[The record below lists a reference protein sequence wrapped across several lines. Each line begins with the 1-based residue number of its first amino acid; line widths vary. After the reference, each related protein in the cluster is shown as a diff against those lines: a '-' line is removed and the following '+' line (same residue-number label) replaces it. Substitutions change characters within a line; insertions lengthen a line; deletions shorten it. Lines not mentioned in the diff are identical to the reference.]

1 MGGFCAQSYTN
12 LPSYTETVGG
22 TTLPAWVS
30 AGGKALFEN
39 AAAIAG
45 SPYPQ
50 YSGSRIAS
58 YDGSKL
64 TPEERQAADILSRGA
79 GSYIPY
85 LNESER
91 LASGLGQGYD
101 SASRSELLGPEYQG
115 ASRSDLLGNYQ
126 GATRQDLLGDY
137 QGASRQDL
145 IGDYQGATREEL
157 LGESFGNF
165 NLESAQP
172 FLDMYQSAA
181 DPAVREIERQT
192 TLAQNAARANAA
204 RSGAFGGS
212 RLGISES
219 MLGTEGAIASGD
231 LRARAAQEGLGFAA
245 NRFESDRAASER
257 DRQARFAAESA
268 LRSGAEADRAARFG
282 AESAMRSG
290 FEQDRSARFG
300 AESALRSRAE
310 QDRTAR
316 FGAEDVMRG
325 QYDAD
330 RASRFGAEDA
340 LRSAYAT
347 EEGAR
352 QTQQNIYQNMAPM
365 VQGLQE
371 QAAAGLISTGE
382 ARRRLDQMA
391 LDMAF
396 ADYQDQRAYPQQMV
410 NFALG
415 ALQGTP
421 YNVTNYSN
429 ALQQQYAANPSVYG
443 QSIGALGTGLGIYY
457 SNT

>member
-1 MGGFCAQSYTN
+1 MGGFCTQSYES
-12 LPSYTETVGG
+12 LPSYSETVGG
-22 TTLPAWVS
+22 TTLPSWVS

-39 AAAIAG
+39 AAAIAS

-50 YSGSRIAS
+50 YSGQRIAS

-64 TPEERQAADILSRGA
+64 SPEERRAARILSEGA
-79 GSYIPY
+79 GSYEPY

-91 LASGLGQGYD
+91 LAQGLGQGYD
-101 SASRSELLGPEYQG
+101 SASRADLLGPEYQG
-115 ASRSDLLGNYQ
+115 ASRQ
-126 GATRQDLLGDY
+126 ELLGDY
-137 QGASRQDL
+137 QGASRQ
-145 IGDYQGATREEL
+145 EL
-157 LGESFGNF
+157 LGDDFS
-165 NLESAQP
+165 LESAQP
-172 FLDMYQSAA
+172 FLDMYQGAA

-192 TLAQNAARANAA
+192 QLAQNNARASAA
-204 RSGAFGGS
+204 KSGAFGGS
-212 RLGISES
+212 RLGISEA
-219 MLGTEGAIASGD
+219 MLGSEGAIAAGD

-245 NRFESDRAASER
+245 NRFDTDRAG
-257 DRQARFAAESA
+257 RFN
-268 LRSGAEADRAARFG
+268 AEA
-282 AESAMRSG
+282 AMRSG
-290 FEQDRSARFG
+290 
-300 AESALRSRAE
+300 AE

-316 FGAEDVMRG
+316 FGAESAMRG
-325 QYDAD
+325 QYDTD
-330 RASRFGAEDA
+330 RSARFGAEDA
-340 LRSAYAT
+340 LRSAYTT

-352 QTQQNIYQNMAPM
+352 LQQQSIYQSMGPM

-421 YNVTNYSN
+421 YNTTNYSQTM
-429 ALQQQYAANPSVYG
+429 QQQYAAQPSIYG
-443 QSIGALGTGLGIYY
+443 QAIGALGTGLGIY
-457 SNT
+457 NALT

>member
-1 MGGFCAQSYTN
+1 MAAGCNQGFIN
-12 LPSYTETVGG
+12 LPSYTESIEG

-64 TPEERQAADILSRGA
+64 TPEEQQAASILSEGA
-79 GSYIPY
+79 GSYEPY

-91 LASGLGQGYD
+91 LAQGLGQGYD
-101 SASRSELLGPEYQG
+101 SASRSDLLGPAYSG
-115 ASRSDLLGNYQ
+115 ASRQ
-126 GATRQDLLGDY
+126 ELLGDY
-137 QGASRQDL
+137 QGATRQ
-145 IGDYQGATREEL
+145 EL
-157 LGESFGNF
+157 LGDDFS
-165 NLESAQP
+165 LESAQP
-172 FLDMYQSAA
+172 YLDIYQGAA
-181 DPAVREIERQT
+181 DPAVREVERQT
-192 TLAQNAARANAA
+192 QLAQNNARAKAA
-204 RSGAFGGS
+204 MSGSFGGS
-212 RLGISES
+212 RLGISEA
-219 MLGTEGAIASGD
+219 MLGSEGAIAAGD
-231 LRARAAQEGLGFAA
+231 LRAKAAQEGLGFAA
-245 NRFESDRAASER
+245 NRFDTDRAG
-257 DRQARFAAESA
+257 RFSAEQT
-268 LRSGAEADRAARFG
+268 
-282 AESAMRSG
+282 MRSG
-290 FEQDRSARFG
+290 
-300 AESALRSRAE
+300 AE

-330 RASRFGAEDA
+330 RSARFGAEDA
-340 LRSAYAT
+340 LRSGYAT

-391 LDMAF
+391 LDMAYS
-396 ADYQDQRAYPQQMV
+396 DYTDQRNYPQQMV

-421 YNVTNYSN
+421 YNTTNYSQTM
-429 ALQQQYAANPSVYG
+429 QQQYAAQPSIYG
-443 QSIGALGTGLGIYY
+443 QAIGALGTGLGIYGAL
-457 SNT
+457 T

>member
-1 MGGFCAQSYTN
+1 MGGGCNQSFIN
-12 LPSYTETVGG
+12 LPSYSETVGG

-64 TPEERQAADILSRGA
+64 TPEERQAASILSEGA
-79 GSYIPY
+79 GSYEPY

-91 LASGLGQGYD
+91 LAQGLGQGYD
-101 SASRSELLGPEYQG
+101 SASRSDLLGPAYSG
-115 ASRSDLLGNYQ
+115 ASRQ
-126 GATRQDLLGDY
+126 ELLGDY
-137 QGASRQDL
+137 QGATRQ
-145 IGDYQGATREEL
+145 EL
-157 LGESFGNF
+157 LGDDFS
-165 NLESAQP
+165 LESAQP
-172 FLDMYQSAA
+172 YLDIYQGAA
-181 DPAVREIERQT
+181 DPAVREVERQT
-192 TLAQNAARANAA
+192 QLAQNNARAKAA
-204 RSGAFGGS
+204 MSGSFGGS
-212 RLGISES
+212 RLGISEA
-219 MLGTEGAIASGD
+219 MLGSEGAIAAGD
-231 LRARAAQEGLGFAA
+231 LRAKAAQEGLGFAA
-245 NRFESDRAASER
+245 NRFDTDRAG
-257 DRQARFAAESA
+257 RFSAEQT
-268 LRSGAEADRAARFG
+268 
-282 AESAMRSG
+282 MRSG
-290 FEQDRSARFG
+290 
-300 AESALRSRAE
+300 AE

-325 QYDAD
+325 QYDTD
-330 RASRFGAEDA
+330 RSARFGAEDA

-421 YNVTNYSN
+421 YNTQSYSN
-429 ALQQQYAANPSVYG
+429 VLNQQYAAQPSIYG
-443 QSIGALGTGLGIYY
+443 QTIGALGTGLGIY
-457 SNT
+457 NALT

>member
-1 MGGFCAQSYTN
+1 MGGFCTQSYTN
-12 LPSYTETVGG
+12 LPSYSETVGG

-64 TPEERQAADILSRGA
+64 TPEERQAASILSEGA
-79 GSYIPY
+79 GSYEPY

-91 LASGLGQGYD
+91 LARGLGQGYD
-101 SASRSELLGPEYQG
+101 SASRSDLLGPAYSG
-115 ASRSDLLGNYQ
+115 ASRQ
-126 GATRQDLLGDY
+126 ELLGDY
-137 QGASRQDL
+137 QGATRQ
-145 IGDYQGATREEL
+145 EL
-157 LGESFGNF
+157 LGDDFS
-165 NLESAQP
+165 LESAQP
-172 FLDMYQSAA
+172 YLDIYQGAA
-181 DPAVREIERQT
+181 DPAVREVERQT
-192 TLAQNAARANAA
+192 QLAQNNARAKAA
-204 RSGAFGGS
+204 MSGSFGGS
-212 RLGISES
+212 RLGISEA
-219 MLGTEGAIASGD
+219 MLGSEGAIAAGD
-231 LRARAAQEGLGFAA
+231 LRAKAAQEGLGFAA
-245 NRFESDRAASER
+245 NRFDTDRAG
-257 DRQARFAAESA
+257 RFSAEQT
-268 LRSGAEADRAARFG
+268 
-282 AESAMRSG
+282 MRSG
-290 FEQDRSARFG
+290 
-300 AESALRSRAE
+300 AE

-340 LRSAYAT
+340 LRSGYAT

-391 LDMAF
+391 LDMAYS
-396 ADYQDQRAYPQQMV
+396 DYTDQRAYPQQMV

-421 YNVTNYSN
+421 YNTTNYSQTM
-429 ALQQQYAANPSVYG
+429 QQQYAAQPSIYG
-443 QSIGALGTGLGIYY
+443 QAIGALGTGLGIYGAL
-457 SNT
+457 T

>member
-1 MGGFCAQSYTN
+1 MGGFCTQSYTN
-12 LPSYTETVGG
+12 LPSYSETVGG

-64 TPEERQAADILSRGA
+64 TPEEQQAASILSKGA
-79 GSYIPY
+79 GSYEPY

-91 LASGLGQGYD
+91 LARGLGQGYD
-101 SASRSELLGPEYQG
+101 SASRSELLGPDYQG
-115 ASRSDLLGNYQ
+115 ASRQ
-126 GATRQDLLGDY
+126 ELLGDY
-137 QGASRQDL
+137 QGASRSEL
-145 IGDYQGATREEL
+145 LGDYQGATREEL
-157 LGESFGNF
+157 LGDPFS
-165 NLESAQP
+165 LESAQP

-245 NRFESDRAASER
+245 NRFDTDRAGR
-257 DRQARFAAESA
+257 FQAEQAMRA
-268 LRSGAEADRAARFG
+268 GAEA
-282 AESAMRSG
+282 
-290 FEQDRSARFG
+290 DRSARFG
-300 AESALRSRAE
+300 AESALRSGFE

-316 FGAEDVMRG
+316 FGAESAMRG

-391 LDMAF
+391 LDMAY

-421 YNVTNYSN
+421 YNTQSYSN
-429 ALQQQYAANPSVYG
+429 TLAQQYAANPSIYG

-457 SNT
+457 SNR

>member
-1 MGGFCAQSYTN
+1 MAGVCAQTFTE
-12 LPSYTETVGG
+12 LPEYTETVKG

-45 SPYPQ
+45 SEYPQ

-64 TPEERQAADILSRGA
+64 TPEEQQAASILSQGA
-79 GSYIPY
+79 GSYQPY

-91 LASGLGQGYD
+91 LAQGLGQGYD
-101 SASRSELLGPEYQG
+101 SASRADLLGPEYQG
-115 ASRSDLLGNYQ
+115 ASRSN
-126 GATRQDLLGDY
+126 LLGDY

-145 IGDYQGATREEL
+145 IGNYQGASRSDLLGDYQGATREEL
-157 LGESFGNF
+157 LGEPFS
-165 NLESAQP
+165 LESAQP
-172 FLDMYQSAA
+172 YLDMYQGAA

-192 TLAQNAARANAA
+192 TLAQNAARASAA
-204 RSGAFGGS
+204 KSGAFGGS
-212 RLGISES
+212 RLGISEA
-219 MLGTEGAIASGD
+219 MLGTEGAVAAGD

-245 NRFESDRAASER
+245 NRFDTDRAGRFSAESAMRSGAEA
-257 DRQARFAAESA
+257 DRSARFGAESA
-268 LRSGAEADRAARFG
+268 LRSG
-282 AESAMRSG
+282 S
-290 FEQDRSARFG
+290 EQDRSARFG
-300 AESALRSRAE
+300 AESALRSGSE
-310 QDRTAR
+310 QDRSAR
-316 FGAEDVMRG
+316 FGAESAMRG
-325 QYDAD
+325 QYDTD
-330 RASRFGAEDA
+330 RSARFGAEDA

-421 YNVTNYSN
+421 YNTQSYSN
-429 ALQQQYAANPSVYG
+429 VLNQQYAAQPSIYG
-443 QSIGALGTGLGIYY
+443 QTIGALGTGLGIY
-457 SNT
+457 NALGG

>member
-1 MGGFCAQSYTN
+1 MGGFCTQSYTN
-12 LPSYTETVGG
+12 LPSYSETVGG

-64 TPEERQAADILSRGA
+64 TPEEQQAASILSEGA
-79 GSYIPY
+79 GSYEPY

-91 LASGLGQGYD
+91 LARGLGQGYD
-101 SASRSELLGPEYQG
+101 SASRSDLLGPAYQG
-115 ASRSDLLGNYQ
+115 ASRQ
-126 GATRQDLLGDY
+126 ELLGDY
-137 QGASRQDL
+137 QGATRQ
-145 IGDYQGATREEL
+145 EL
-157 LGESFGNF
+157 LGDDFS
-165 NLESAQP
+165 LESAQP
-172 FLDMYQSAA
+172 YLDIYQGAA
-181 DPAVREIERQT
+181 DPAVREVERQT
-192 TLAQNAARANAA
+192 QLAQNNARAKAA
-204 RSGAFGGS
+204 MSGSFGGS
-212 RLGISES
+212 RLGISEA
-219 MLGTEGAIASGD
+219 MLGSEGAIAAGD
-231 LRARAAQEGLGFAA
+231 LRAKAAQEGLGFAA
-245 NRFESDRAASER
+245 NRFDTDRAG
-257 DRQARFAAESA
+257 RFSAEQT
-268 LRSGAEADRAARFG
+268 
-282 AESAMRSG
+282 MRSG
-290 FEQDRSARFG
+290 
-300 AESALRSRAE
+300 AE

-316 FGAEDVMRG
+316 FGAESAMRG

-330 RASRFGAEDA
+330 RSARFGAEDA

-391 LDMAF
+391 SDMAYS
-396 ADYQDQRAYPQQMV
+396 DYTDQRAYPQQMV

-421 YNVTNYSN
+421 YNTTNYSQTM
-429 ALQQQYAANPSVYG
+429 QQQYAANPSIYG

-457 SNT
+457 SNR

>member
-1 MGGFCAQSYTN
+1 MGGFCTQSYTN
-12 LPSYTETVGG
+12 LPSYGETVGG

-64 TPEERQAADILSRGA
+64 TPEEQQAASILSEGA
-79 GSYIPY
+79 GSYEPY

-91 LASGLGQGYD
+91 LAQGLGQGYD
-101 SASRSELLGPEYQG
+101 SASRSDLLGPAYSG
-115 ASRSDLLGNYQ
+115 ASRQ
-126 GATRQDLLGDY
+126 ELLGDY
-137 QGASRQDL
+137 QGATRQ
-145 IGDYQGATREEL
+145 EL
-157 LGESFGNF
+157 LGDDFS
-165 NLESAQP
+165 LESAQP
-172 FLDMYQSAA
+172 YLDIYQGAA
-181 DPAVREIERQT
+181 DPAVREVERQT
-192 TLAQNAARANAA
+192 QLAQNNARAKAA
-204 RSGAFGGS
+204 MSGSFGGS
-212 RLGISES
+212 RLGISEA
-219 MLGTEGAIASGD
+219 MLGSEGAIAAGD
-231 LRARAAQEGLGFAA
+231 LRAKAAQEGLGFAA
-245 NRFESDRAASER
+245 NRFDTDRAG
-257 DRQARFAAESA
+257 RFSAEQT
-268 LRSGAEADRAARFG
+268 
-282 AESAMRSG
+282 MRSG
-290 FEQDRSARFG
+290 
-300 AESALRSRAE
+300 AE

-330 RASRFGAEDA
+330 RSARFGAEDA
-340 LRSAYAT
+340 LRSGYAT

-391 LDMAF
+391 LDMAYS
-396 ADYQDQRAYPQQMV
+396 DYTDQRAYPQQMV

-421 YNVTNYSN
+421 YNTTNYSQTM
-429 ALQQQYAANPSVYG
+429 QQQYAAQPSIYG
-443 QSIGALGTGLGIYY
+443 QAIGALGTGLGIYGAL
-457 SNT
+457 T

>member
-1 MGGFCAQSYTN
+1 MAGVCAQTFTE
-12 LPSYTETVGG
+12 LPEYTETVSG

-45 SPYPQ
+45 SEYPQ

-64 TPEERQAADILSRGA
+64 TPEEQQAASILSQGA
-79 GSYIPY
+79 GSYQPY

-91 LASGLGQGYD
+91 LAQGLGQGYD
-101 SASRSELLGPEYQG
+101 SASRADLLGPEYQG
-115 ASRSDLLGNYQ
+115 ASRSN
-126 GATRQDLLGDY
+126 LLGDY

-145 IGDYQGATREEL
+145 IGNYQGASRSDLLGDYQGATREEL
-157 LGESFGNF
+157 LGEPFS
-165 NLESAQP
+165 LESAQP
-172 FLDMYQSAA
+172 YLDMYQGAA

-192 TLAQNAARANAA
+192 TLAQNAARASAA
-204 RSGAFGGS
+204 KSGAFGGS
-212 RLGISES
+212 RLGISEA
-219 MLGTEGAIASGD
+219 MLGTEGAVAAGD

-245 NRFESDRAASER
+245 NRFDTDRAG
-257 DRQARFAAESA
+257 RFS
-268 LRSGAEADRAARFG
+268 

-290 FEQDRSARFG
+290 AEADRSARFG
-300 AESALRSRAE
+300 AESALRSGSE
-310 QDRTAR
+310 QDRSAR
-316 FGAEDVMRG
+316 FGAESAMRG
-325 QYDAD
+325 QYDTD
-330 RASRFGAEDA
+330 RSARFGAEDA
-340 LRSAYAT
+340 LRSSYAT

-421 YNVTNYSN
+421 YNTQSYSN
-429 ALQQQYAANPSVYG
+429 VLNQQYAAQPSIYG
-443 QSIGALGTGLGIYY
+443 QTIGALGTGLGIY
-457 SNT
+457 NALT

>member
-1 MGGFCAQSYTN
+1 MGGFCSQSYTE
-12 LPSYTETVGG
+12 LPSYSETVGG

-64 TPEERQAADILSRGA
+64 TPEERQAASILSKGA
-79 GSYIPY
+79 GSYEPY

-91 LASGLGQGYD
+91 LARGLGQGYD

-115 ASRSDLLGNYQ
+115 ASRQ
-126 GATRQDLLGDY
+126 ELLGDY
-137 QGASRQDL
+137 QGASRSEL
-145 IGDYQGATREEL
+145 LGDYQGATREEL
-157 LGESFGNF
+157 LGDPFS
-165 NLESAQP
+165 LESAQP

-245 NRFESDRAASER
+245 NRFDTDRAGR
-257 DRQARFAAESA
+257 FQAEQTMRA
-268 LRSGAEADRAARFG
+268 GAEA
-282 AESAMRSG
+282 
-290 FEQDRSARFG
+290 DRSARFG
-300 AESALRSRAE
+300 AESALRSGAE

-352 QTQQNIYQNMAPM
+352 QTQQNIYQSMAPM

-391 LDMAF
+391 LDMAY

-421 YNVTNYSN
+421 YNTQSYSN
-429 ALQQQYAANPSVYG
+429 TLAQQYAANPSIYG

-457 SNT
+457 SNR

>member
-1 MGGFCAQSYTN
+1 MGGFCSQSYTN
-12 LPSYTETVGG
+12 LPSYTEEMAGS
-22 TTLPAWVS
+22 TLPAWVS

-64 TPEERQAADILSRGA
+64 TPEEQKAASILSEGA
-79 GSYIPY
+79 GSYEPY

-91 LASGLGQGYD
+91 LARGLGQGYD
-101 SASRSELLGPEYQG
+101 SASRSDLLGPAYQG
-115 ASRSDLLGNYQ
+115 ASRQ
-126 GATRQDLLGDY
+126 ELLGDY
-137 QGASRQDL
+137 QGATRQ
-145 IGDYQGATREEL
+145 EL
-157 LGESFGNF
+157 LGDDFS
-165 NLESAQP
+165 LESAQP
-172 FLDMYQSAA
+172 YLDIYQGAA
-181 DPAVREIERQT
+181 DPAVREVERQT
-192 TLAQNAARANAA
+192 QLAQNNARAKAA
-204 RSGAFGGS
+204 MSGSFGGS
-212 RLGISES
+212 RLGISEA
-219 MLGTEGAIASGD
+219 MLGSEGAIAAGD
-231 LRARAAQEGLGFAA
+231 LRAKAAQEGLGFAA
-245 NRFESDRAASER
+245 NRFDTDRAG
-257 DRQARFAAESA
+257 RFSAEQT
-268 LRSGAEADRAARFG
+268 
-282 AESAMRSG
+282 MRSG
-290 FEQDRSARFG
+290 
-300 AESALRSRAE
+300 AE

-391 LDMAF
+391 LDMAYS
-396 ADYQDQRAYPQQMV
+396 DYQDQRAYPQQMV

-421 YNVTNYSN
+421 YNTTNYSQTM
-429 ALQQQYAANPSVYG
+429 QQQYAAQPSVYG
-443 QSIGALGTGLGIYY
+443 QAIGALGTGLGIY
-457 SNT
+457 NALT

>member
-64 TPEERQAADILSRGA
+64 TPEERQAASILSQGA
-79 GSYIPY
+79 GSYAPY
-85 LNESER
+85 LNEAER

-101 SASRSELLGPEYQG
+101 SASRADLLGPAYEG
-115 ASRSDLLGNYQ
+115 ASRSE
-126 GATRQDLLGDY
+126 LLGDY
-137 QGASRQDL
+137 QGASRSEL
-145 IGDYQGATREEL
+145 LGDYQGATREEL
-157 LGESFGNF
+157 LGDPFSI
-165 NLESAQP
+165 ESAQP
-172 FLDMYQSAA
+172 YLDMYQSAS

-192 TLAQNAARANAA
+192 LLAQNQARASAA
-204 RSGAFGGS
+204 KSGAFGGS
-212 RLGISES
+212 RLGISEA
-219 MLGTEGAIASGD
+219 MLGSEGATAAGD

-245 NRFESDRAASER
+245 NRFDTDRAGR
-257 DRQARFAAESA
+257 FQAEQAMRA
-268 LRSGAEADRAARFG
+268 GAEADRAARFG

-290 FEQDRSARFG
+290 F
-300 AESALRSRAE
+300 E

-429 ALQQQYAANPSVYG
+429 ALQQQYAANPSIYG

>member
-1 MGGFCAQSYTN
+1 MGGFCSQSYTE
-12 LPSYTETVGG
+12 LPSYSETVGG

-64 TPEERQAADILSRGA
+64 TPEERQAASILSEGA
-79 GSYIPY
+79 GSYEPY

-91 LASGLGQGYD
+91 LARCLGQGYD

-115 ASRSDLLGNYQ
+115 ASRSDLLGDYQ
-126 GATRQDLLGDY
+126 GATRQDLLW
-137 QGASRQDL
+137 
-145 IGDYQGATREEL
+145 DYQGATSEEL

-268 LRSGAEADRAARFG
+268 
-282 AESAMRSG
+282 MRSG

-300 AESALRSRAE
+300 AESALRSGFE

-352 QTQQNIYQNMAPM
+352 QTQQNIYQSMAPM

-371 QAAAGLISTGE
+371 QAVAGLISTGE
-382 ARRRLDQMA
+382 ARRRLDKMA
-391 LDMAF
+391 LDMAY
-396 ADYQDQRAYPQQMV
+396 ADYQDQRAYPQQMI

-421 YNVTNYSN
+421 YNTQSYSN
-429 ALQQQYAANPSVYG
+429 TLAQQYAANPSIYG

>member
-1 MGGFCAQSYTN
+1 MGGFCTQSYTN
-12 LPSYTETVGG
+12 LPSYSETVGG

-64 TPEERQAADILSRGA
+64 TPEEQKAASILSEGA
-79 GSYIPY
+79 GSYEPY

-91 LASGLGQGYD
+91 LAQGLGQGYD
-101 SASRSELLGPEYQG
+101 SASRSDLLGPAYQG
-115 ASRSDLLGNYQ
+115 ASRSE
-126 GATRQDLLGDY
+126 LLGDY

-157 LGESFGNF
+157 LGDPFS
-165 NLESAQP
+165 LESAQP
-172 FLDMYQSAA
+172 FLDMYQGAA
-181 DPAVREIERQT
+181 DPAVREVERQT
-192 TLAQNAARANAA
+192 QLAQNNARASAA
-204 RSGAFGGS
+204 KSGAFGGS
-212 RLGISES
+212 RLGISEA
-219 MLGTEGAIASGD
+219 MLGSEGATAAGD

-245 NRFESDRAASER
+245 NRFDTDRAGR
-257 DRQARFAAESA
+257 FQAEQTMRA
-268 LRSGAEADRAARFG
+268 GA
-282 AESAMRSG
+282 
-290 FEQDRSARFG
+290 EQDRSARFG
-300 AESALRSRAE
+300 AESALRSRSE

-391 LDMAF
+391 LDMAYS
-396 ADYQDQRAYPQQMV
+396 DYTDQRAYPQQMV

-421 YNVTNYSN
+421 YNTQSYSN
-429 ALQQQYAANPSVYG
+429 VLNQQYAAQPSIYG
-443 QSIGALGTGLGIYY
+443 QTIGALGTGLGIY
-457 SNT
+457 NALT

>member
-1 MGGFCAQSYTN
+1 MGGFCSQSYTN
-12 LPSYTETVGG
+12 LPSYTEEMAGS
-22 TTLPAWVS
+22 TLPAWVS

-64 TPEERQAADILSRGA
+64 TPEEQKAASILSEGA
-79 GSYIPY
+79 GSYEPY
-85 LNESER
+85 LNEAER
-91 LASGLGQGYD
+91 LAQGLGQGYD
-101 SASRSELLGPEYQG
+101 SASRSELLGPAYQG
-115 ASRSDLLGNYQ
+115 ASRSE
-126 GATRQDLLGDY
+126 LLGDY

-145 IGDYQGATREEL
+145 IGDYQGASRKELIGDYQGATREEL
-157 LGESFGNF
+157 LGDPFS
-165 NLESAQP
+165 LESAQP
-172 FLDMYQSAA
+172 FLDMYQGAA
-181 DPAVREIERQT
+181 DPAVREVERQT
-192 TLAQNAARANAA
+192 ALAQNAARASAA
-204 RSGAFGGS
+204 KSGAFGGS
-212 RLGISES
+212 RLGISEA
-219 MLGTEGAIASGD
+219 MLGSEGATSAGD

-245 NRFESDRAASER
+245 NRFDTDRAGRFQAEQTMR
-257 DRQARFAAESA
+257 AGAEADRSARFGAESA
-268 LRSGAEADRAARFG
+268 LRSGA
-282 AESAMRSG
+282 
-290 FEQDRSARFG
+290 EQDRSARFG
-300 AESALRSRAE
+300 AESALRSRSE

-340 LRSAYAT
+340 LRSSYAT

-391 LDMAF
+391 LDMAYS
-396 ADYQDQRAYPQQMV
+396 DYQDQRQYPQQMV

-421 YNVTNYSN
+421 YNTQSYSQGM
-429 ALQQQYAANPSVYG
+429 QQQYAAQPSIYG
-443 QSIGALGTGLGIYY
+443 QSLGALGTGLGAYY
-457 SNT
+457 SMK